1 MNDKHIYTINT
12 NEAEVFLSVIYN
24 PFLKSFKEKHPDIKV
39 NNIVDED
46 FQYNNSEQS
55 FTLII

>member
-39 NNIVDED
+39 NKACLTSPPVCLN
-46 FQYNNSEQS
+46 
-55 FTLII
+55 